1 MPRSKYA
8 DDEKSSSSKKSSK
21 KKSSKASKHSRKDA
35 EGDNPNLAE
44 LETRLN
50 EDVDTEF
57 FQDPRRFQ
65 TLHRVIDVL
74 GMQMGTDDLAV
85 QQNKTD
91 YNIHKNSAYKELKE
105 QQRIIEDAIEHL
117 ALMHAQDLNGS
128 VVQVGRVARQFN
140 DAVSQVRHLRK
151 QVKEI
156 QETLGAGNA
165 PSAKEQANASAAAAS
180 AMSLRE
186 LWLKKLEA
194 EAVLALLDKL
204 DRIRAAPLQFDAY
217 LKQHRIGAA
226 TIVVAQALD
235 TMFSSDVSQVQALHK
250 IMEQLMMRKQKAE
263 EIVWELLMDVLFL
276 RTGNGRAEL
285 LAFGNNRKALL
296 DSEKGP
302 KDVAGEAKVQAPA
315 QAVEFFDHSNHGI
328 TNPFL
333 SKMMR
338 FALDYDLQVES
349 LQNPMYLQEIN
360 SDAIVE
366 EDFYDDDDDA
376 NITLSQPGAT
386 SRGSTYVIPQSVME
400 AEFELESE
408 ERRSLEEFKDRHGN
422 GRKALNRPMY
432 MDHVLALRT
441 LVECLVRLRRLDD
454 VESIVSDVIEKELA
468 SLIQREQARTFLRV
482 EGSTTHN
489 LQRRGRYAMLMTKA
503 GATTDLRDFRKHMA
517 SVVSAFGNVQ
527 VRLTHLS
534 QIIRHRI
541 VSGGIRK
548 YKLFCLILTSHLV
561 FSLLNSGCRKCLL
574 QFQRSV
580 LCYGQ
585 CFATCQ
591 GSHGTTTENVP

>member
-1 MPRSKYA
+1 MTAGYCLPRSFRKIAALQPVVTCDIETTTLHHLFPQIHTNLFINMPRSKFA
-8 DDEKSSSSKKSSK
+8 DDDKSTTSSKKSSTK
-21 KKSSKASKHSRKDA
+21 KKGTKSSKHSRKEA

-50 EDVDTEF
+50 EDVDAEF
-57 FQDPRRFQ
+57 FGDPRRFQ

-74 GMQMGTDDLAV
+74 GMQMGTDDLTI

-263 EIVWELLMDVLFL
+263 EVVWELLMDVLFL

-285 LAFGNNRKALL
+285 LAFGNKRKALQV
-296 DSEKGP
+296 SEVGP

-315 QAVEFFDHSNHGI
+315 HAVEFFDHSNHGI

-360 SDAIVE
+360 DDAIIE
-366 EDFYDDDDDA
+366 EDFYDDDDEA
-376 NITLSQPGAT
+376 NNIASSQPGAT
-386 SRGSTYVIPQSVME
+386 SRGPTFVIPQSVME

-408 ERRSLEEFKDRHGN
+408 ERRSLDELKYRHNN

-454 VESIVSDVIEKELA
+454 VERIVNDVIEKELA
-468 SLIQREQARTFLRV
+468 SIIQREQARTFLRV
-482 EGSTTHN
+482 EGTTTHN

-541 VSGGIRK
+541 VSGKFRK
-548 YKLFCLILTSHLV
+548 
-561 FSLLNSGCRKCLL
+561 
-574 QFQRSV
+574 
-580 LCYGQ
+580 
-585 CFATCQ
+585 
-591 GSHGTTTENVP
+591 

>member
-1 MPRSKYA
+1 MPRSRHPH
-8 DDEKSSSSKKSSK
+8 DEYSASSSKKSPR
-21 KKSSKASKHSRKDA
+21 KKSSKSSKRVKSNPDEEHPDLAKL
-35 EGDNPNLAE
+35 EGRLTKEVDDE
-44 LETRLN
+44 L
-50 EDVDTEF
+50 

-74 GMQMGTDDLAV
+74 GMQLGTDDIAI
-85 QQNKTD
+85 QNKTD

-105 QQRIIEDAIEHL
+105 QQKVIEDAIEHL
-117 ALMHAQDLNGS
+117 ALTHCQDLNGS
-128 VVQVGRVARQFN
+128 VVQVGSVARQFN
-140 DAVSQVRHLRK
+140 DAVTQVRSLRK

-156 QETLGAGNA
+156 QETLGAGNT
-165 PSAKEQANASAAAAS
+165 SSTKEQGTASAAAAS

-263 EIVWELLMDVLFL
+263 EVVWELLMDVLFL

-285 LAFGNNRKALL
+285 LAFGSSRKALL
-296 DSEKGP
+296 DSDLHP
-302 KDVAGEAKVQAPA
+302 KDAPREAKVNSAP
-315 QAVEFFDHSNHGI
+315 QAVEFFDHGNHGM

-360 SDAIVE
+360 DDTIVE
-366 EDFYDDDDDA
+366 EDFYDDDDEP
-376 NITLSQPGAT
+376 NISLSQPGGP
-386 SRGSTYVIPQSVME
+386 SNSVSSTFIIPQSVMD

-408 ERRSLEEFKDRHGN
+408 ERRSLEEFKYHRGN
-422 GRKALNRPMY
+422 DRKALDRPMY

-454 VESIVSDVIEKELA
+454 VERILTDVLEKELA

-517 SVVSAFGNVQ
+517 SAISAFGNVQ

-541 VSGGIRK
+541 VSQKEFSVKSFKIR
-548 YKLFCLILTSHLV
+548 LSQPIIA
-561 FSLLNSGCRKCLL
+561 FSKPRT
-574 QFQRSV
+574 QETPIQV
-580 LCYGQ
+580 P
-585 CFATCQ
+585 ATPQ
-591 GSHGTTTENVP
+591 P

>member
-1 MPRSKYA
+1 MPRNKFG
-8 DDEKSSSSKKSSK
+8 DDVSVSSAKSKKSTTK
-21 KKSSKASKHSRKDA
+21 KKKKKKQVEETITLDS
-35 EGDNPNLAE
+35 
-44 LETRLN
+44 LENRLN
-50 EDVDTEF
+50 NEVDEEF

-74 GMQMGTDDLAV
+74 GMQMGDGDIGGV
-85 QQNKTD
+85 QKD
-91 YNIHKNSAYKELKE
+91 YNTKKNSAYKQLKE
-105 QQRIIEDAIEHL
+105 QQQCVEDAIEHL
-117 ALMHAQDLNGS
+117 ALMHCQDLNGS

-165 PSAKEQANASAAAAS
+165 PKEPQSATTAAAAS

-186 LWLKKLEA
+186 LWMKKLEA

-217 LKQHRIGAA
+217 LSQHRIGAA
-226 TIVVAQALD
+226 TVVVAQALD

-263 EIVWELLMDVLFL
+263 EVVWELLLDVVFL

-285 LAFGNNRKALL
+285 LSFAAGRKALE
-296 DSEKGP
+296 SEFGGKE
-302 KDVAGEAKVQAPA
+302 GERRKPSSTKTVDL
-315 QAVEFFDHSNHGI
+315 FDHTNHGM

-333 SKMMR
+333 SKSMR

-349 LQNPMYLQEIN
+349 LQSPLYLQEIN
-360 SDAIVE
+360 DDAIVE
-366 EDFYDDDDDA
+366 EDFYDDEEEA
-376 NITLSQPGAT
+376 AAAAQPGAAGAAAAPPKT
-386 SRGSTYVIPQSVME
+386 TGPRFVIPQPVME

-408 ERRSLEEFKDRHGN
+408 ERRSIEELKYHG
-422 GRKALNRPMY
+422 GADAKALSRPRY
-432 MDHVLALRT
+432 MDHILALRT

-454 VESIVSDVIEKELA
+454 VERIITDVIEKELTA
-468 SLIQREQARTFLRV
+468 LIHREQARTFLRV

-489 LQRRGRYAMLMTKA
+489 LQRRGRYAMLMSKA
-503 GATTDLRDFRKHMA
+503 GATTDLRDFRRHMA

-541 VSGGIRK
+541 VS
-548 YKLFCLILTSHLV
+548 LQILMVTSCAVQSFV
-561 FSLLNSGCRKCLL
+561 F
-574 QFQRSV
+574 
-580 LCYGQ
+580 
-585 CFATCQ
+585 
-591 GSHGTTTENVP
+591 

>member
-1 MPRSKYA
+1 MPRSKHG
-8 DDEKSSSSKKSSK
+8 DDERSYSSKKSSK
-21 KKSSKASKHSRKDA
+21 KKSSKSSKSSRKDA
-35 EGDNPNLAE
+35 SDNDNPSLAD
-44 LETRLN
+44 LEGTLN
-50 EDVDTEF
+50 DDVDEEF

-74 GMQMGTDDLAV
+74 GMQMGTDDLAI
-85 QQNKTD
+85 QHNKTD
-91 YNIHKNSAYKELKE
+91 YNVHKNAAYKELKE
-105 QQRIIEDAIEHL
+105 QQRVIEGAIEHL
-117 ALMHAQDLNGS
+117 AMMHAQDLNGS

-140 DAVSQVRHLRK
+140 DAVGQVRHLRK

-217 LKQHRIGAA
+217 LRQHRIGAA

-263 EIVWELLMDVLFL
+263 EVVWELLMDVLFL
-276 RTGNGRAEL
+276 RTGNGRAEI
-285 LAFGNNRKALL
+285 LAFGSNRKALL
-296 DSEKGP
+296 DSDKGP
-302 KDVAGEAKVQAPA
+302 KDVAGEAKVQGPEE
-315 QAVEFFDHSNHGI
+315 AVEFFDHGNHGI
-328 TNPFL
+328 ANPFL

-360 SDAIVE
+360 DDAIVE

-376 NITLSQPGAT
+376 NITLSQPGAVSSGT
-386 SRGSTYVIPQSVME
+386 TYVIPQTVME

-408 ERRSLEEFKDRHGN
+408 ERRSLEEFKYRHGTD
-422 GRKALNRPMY
+422 RKSLNRPMY

-454 VESIVSDVIEKELA
+454 IERIVTDVIEKELA

-489 LQRRGRYAMLMTKA
+489 LQRRGRYAMLMAKA

-541 VSGGIRK
+541 VSRGIW
-548 YKLFCLILTSHLV
+548 
-561 FSLLNSGCRKCLL
+561 N
-574 QFQRSV
+574 
-580 LCYGQ
+580 
-585 CFATCQ
+585 
-591 GSHGTTTENVP
+591 